1 MGGDLTSLGKGAV
14 MYLDYNPNISPTGYS
29 VVLLGDFK
37 VEVGDG
43 GATWEDV
50 TGRPTSLI

>member
-43 GATWEDV
+43 GATWKDV